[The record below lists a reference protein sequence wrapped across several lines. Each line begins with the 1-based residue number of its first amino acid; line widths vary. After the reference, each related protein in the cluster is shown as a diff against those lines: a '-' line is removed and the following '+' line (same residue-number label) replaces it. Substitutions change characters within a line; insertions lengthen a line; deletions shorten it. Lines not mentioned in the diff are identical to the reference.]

1 MPYVN
6 IPDSKLIGTV
16 ARQIGKLEG
25 EVVGKILEQAN
36 TLQNQINS
44 EGCPANVARLSNKL
58 KGFQSGLSSVDGRI
72 DRFRKLP
79 KKLRRPLG
87 AFKKLVKLV
96 LAIPIPQSVPPG
108 FGIPVSITT
117 KYADLLHLAKEYVK
131 QISVDIE
138 GLTLITSSSNVQLK
152 SIQRIFK
159 KLSNTVIICKLENQ
173 LNQKLEDE
181 ELTFE
186 EMVELGLISD
196 DGTLV
201 TSSLSRRAVDLDS
214 YGNLSI
220 NEISDKTGL
229 TPDEVADQLRQG
241 NNLDPEDNI
250 ENELRDILEKLQ
262 DRGIDF
268 DLDDFDAESDFDVA
282 DDDKY
287 LHRGPNG
294 ILYNLA
300 IKLDPNSPSIAPRR
314 FAVAIDPNG
323 VEVLKGAKS
332 FSSSVDI
339 LLDEIKFRIDNQL
352 P

>member
-6 IPDSKLIGTV
+6 IPDSKLVGAI
-16 ARQIGKLEG
+16 ARQIGKIEG
-25 EVVGKILEQAN
+25 DITGNILERAN
-36 TLQNQINS
+36 TLQNKINS
-44 EGCPANVARLSNKL
+44 EGCPTNVSRLANQLRGL
-58 KGFQSGLSSVDGRI
+58 QSGLSSI
-72 DRFRKLP
+72 DNKLTRFRRLP
-79 KKLRRPLG
+79 KKLRRPLRG
-87 AFKKLVKLV
+87 LKKALKIV
-96 LAIPIPQSVPPG
+96 LSIPIPQSVPPG
-108 FGIPVSITT
+108 FGLPINVTT
-117 KYADLLHLAKEYVK
+117 KFADLLHLIKEFIK
-131 QISVDIE
+131 QISNDID
-138 GLTLITSSSNVQLK
+138 GLTEITVNSVTQLK
-152 SIQRIFK
+152 SIERIFK
-159 KLSNTVIICKLENQ
+159 KLSNTVIICKLEQQ

-201 TSSLSRRAVDLDS
+201 TSSLSRRSVDLDT
-214 YGNLSI
+214 YGSLSV

-229 TPDEVADQLRQG
+229 SPDEVADQLRQG
-241 NNLDPEDNI
+241 NNLDPEDTI
-250 ENELRDILEKLQ
+250 EKELLDILSRLDKK
-262 DRGIDF
+262 GIDL
-268 DLDDFDAESDFDVA
+268 DLDDFNAESDFDVA

-294 ILYNLA
+294 TLYRLA
-300 IKLDPNSPSIAPRR
+300 INTDPNSPSIAPRR